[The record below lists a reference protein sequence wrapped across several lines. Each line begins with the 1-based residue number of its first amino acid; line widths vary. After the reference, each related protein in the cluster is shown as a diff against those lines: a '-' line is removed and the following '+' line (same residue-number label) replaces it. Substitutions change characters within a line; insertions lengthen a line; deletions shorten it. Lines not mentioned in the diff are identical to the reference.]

1 MNETRVIKRLLAIEE
16 LLKAMNP
23 DNAEDL
29 IKENKELKAQVLEM
43 RKENGILKGKLT
55 KVNKKILLNEEE

>member
-23 DNAEDL
+23 DSAEDL